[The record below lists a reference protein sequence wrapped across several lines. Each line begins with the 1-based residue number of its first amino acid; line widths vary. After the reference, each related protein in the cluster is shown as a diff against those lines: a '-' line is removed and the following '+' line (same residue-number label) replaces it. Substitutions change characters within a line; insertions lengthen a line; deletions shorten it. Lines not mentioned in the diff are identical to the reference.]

1 MTVTKQGTWRL
12 LHIGRSHRIKNGG
25 IHCIRGCMFVCLYI
39 CNVHVFLS
47 WVFCLFVSIFL
58 CNTSSKGWWI
68 LLKLLQSYYV
78 LLYHLSM
85 FFLDIRVLFFL
96 APFCPD
102 LCNYCWIFNLV
113 FSSYRILCLR
123 VFPLKSWRKFVK
135 YTELYSTLCHKQQVN
150 RKMRSCFPLSALR
163 WK

>member
-25 IHCIRGCMFVCLYI
+25 IHCTRVYMFVCLYI
-39 CNVHVFLS
+39 CKGHVFLPF
-47 WVFCLFVSIFL
+47 VICLSVSIFL
-58 CNTSSKGWWI
+58 CKSNGWWI

-85 FFLDIRVLFFL
+85 FFLDIRVFFT
-96 APFCPD
+96 PFCPD

-113 FSSYRILCLR
+113 FSSYRILCSR

-150 RKMRSCFPLSALR
+150 RKMRACFPLSALR
-163 WK
+163 WR